1 MDRKTPP
8 AQPEPSL
15 ASGTRAPVWDRLP
28 EEPPFDHLADDVD
41 VDHLIDDPY
50 ARVAD
55 DTVPT
60 PVSPPSGPP
69 VVGAPRRRG
78 GWLQTIVAGILGAV
92 LAVSG
97 LLYIQDDDPAPDQGL
112 DAAALLGDV
121 GAADP
126 EPTADQT
133 PTAVPDAGSPDAVAI
148 GETVIPSIVTVQVL
162 TSGTMFASGSGVVYE
177 DGYIIT
183 NNHVVEDGS
192 SYQVVLSD
200 GRTTYNA
207 RLVGTDP
214 LTDLAVL
221 EVDTAGL
228 TPIEL
233 GATGTLRVGDTA
245 VAVGS
250 PLGLD
255 GGPSLTVGVVSAFGR
270 QVTVASDETL
280 YGMLQT
286 DAPIT
291 QGSSGGALVDG
302 QGRLIGITTAV
313 GVSDVGIEGIGFATP
328 VELVDR
334 VVAEIISE
342 GSVAHA
348 FLGITGDTRF
358 STDVDGA
365 SVAVGVNV
373 ATVEPSSAALTAGLQ
388 PGELITAIDGEA
400 VTTMEDL
407 IVSLRYLSAGDLV
420 TLTVSDGISADR
432 VVDVTLGLR

>member
-1 MDRKTPP
+1 MTH
-8 AQPEPSL
+8 PS
-15 ASGTRAPVWDRLP
+15 SC
-28 EEPPFDHLADDVD
+28 
-41 VDHLIDDPY
+41 
-50 ARVAD
+50 
-55 DTVPT
+55 
-60 PVSPPSGPP
+60 
-69 VVGAPRRRG
+69 
-78 GWLQTIVAGILGAV
+78 GWLQTIVAGVLGAV

-97 LLYIQDDDPAPDQGL
+97 VLFLQSDDPAPETTL
-112 DAAALLGDV
+112 DAAALLGEV
-121 GAADP
+121 GTADP
-126 EPTADQT
+126 APTADT
-133 PTAVPDAGSPDAVAI
+133 SPSVVPNVGQPDAVTI

-162 TSGTMFASGSGVVYE
+162 TNGTMFASGSGVVYA

-207 RLVGTDP
+207 RLIGTDP

-221 EVDTAGL
+221 EVDTTGL
-228 TPIEL
+228 SAIEL
-233 GATGTLRVGDTA
+233 GTTEALRVGDTA

-270 QVTVASDETL
+270 QVTVAADETL

-302 QGRLIGITTAV
+302 LGRLIGITTAV

-328 VELVDR
+328 VELVER
-334 VVAEIISE
+334 VVDEIIAD

-373 ATVEPSSAALTAGLQ
+373 ATVEPSSAALAAGLA
-388 PGELITAIDGEA
+388 PGELITAINGA
-400 VTTMEDL
+400 PVTTMEDL
-407 IVSLRYLSAGDLV
+407 IVSLRYLSAGDMV
-420 TLTVSDGISADR
+420 TLTVSDGISSER
-432 VVDVTLGLR
+432 VIDVTLGLR